1 MKVTNHQPSDEK
13 AQRTQASCNE
23 LAKQIARVVRDD
35 GVVEALPGV
44 YLSRRAA
51 PTELGHGIWPA
62 SFCVIAQGSKEVL
75 LGEARYH
82 YDPAHY
88 LIATAT
94 LPVASRIVE
103 ASPAQPYLGFVL
115 TLDPALVSSVITEAD
130 SPALQSQ
137 SSVKAINVSPLD
149 AELLDAAVRLVRLI
163 DTPKE
168 ARFLT
173 PLITRE
179 IIYRL
184 LMGEQSSRLRYFT
197 GVGGNPQRI
206 AEAIARLHQEFDQ
219 PLRVEEMASKLGM
232 SVSSFHHHFKEV
244 TSMSPL
250 QFQKHLRLQE
260 ARRLM
265 LGERLDANS
274 AGSRVGYDDTSH
286 FNREYKSLF
295 GVPPRRD
302 VERLRATTWQAG
314 DGGVN

>member
-1 MKVTNHQPSDEK
+1 VKITNHQPSDEK
-13 AQRTQASCNE
+13 LQRTQASCNE
-23 LAKQIARVVRDD
+23 LVQQIARVVRAD
-35 GVVEALPGV
+35 GVVEVLPGLK
-44 YLSRRAA
+44 LSRRAT
-51 PTELGHGIWPA
+51 PTALGHVVWPT

-75 LGEARYH
+75 LGDERYH

-94 LPVASRIVE
+94 LPVASRIIE
-103 ASPAQPYLGFVL
+103 ASPERPYLGLVL
-115 TLDPALVSSVITEAD
+115 TLDPALVSSVMVEAD
-130 SPALQSQ
+130 SLALHSQ
-137 SSVKAINVSPLD
+137 CSVKAINVSPLD
-149 AELLDAAVRLVRLI
+149 AALLDAVVRLVRLI

-168 ARFLT
+168 ARFLA

-184 LMGEQSSRLRYFT
+184 LVGEQSSRLRYVT
-197 GVGGNPQRI
+197 GAGGNPQRI
-206 AEAIARLHQEFDQ
+206 AEAIARLHQAFDQ
-219 PLRVEEMASKLGM
+219 PLRMEEMARELGM
-232 SVSSFHHHFKEV
+232 SVSSFHHHFKAV

-274 AGSRVGYDDTSH
+274 AGYRVGYDDTSH

-302 VERLRATTWQAG
+302 VERLRGSATESVARF
-314 DGGVN
+314 

>member
-1 MKVTNHQPSDEK
+1 MKVTKHQPSDEK
-13 AQRTQASCNE
+13 GQRMQASCNE
-23 LAKQIARVVRDD
+23 LVQRIAQVVRKD
-35 GVVEALPGV
+35 GVVEVLPGLK
-44 YLSRRAA
+44 LSRRAT
-51 PTELGHGIWPA
+51 PTELGHVVWPT
-62 SFCVIAQGSKEVL
+62 SLCVIAQGSKEVL
-75 LGEARYH
+75 LGEERYH

-94 LPVASRIVE
+94 LPVASRIIE
-103 ASPAQPYLGFVL
+103 ASPEHPYLGFVL
-115 TLDPALVSSVITEAD
+115 TLDPALVSAVMVEAD
-130 SPALQSQ
+130 FPALRSQ

-149 AELLDAAVRLVRLI
+149 AELLDAVVRLVRLI
-163 DTPKE
+163 DTPKQ
-168 ARFLT
+168 ARFLV

-184 LMGEQSSRLRYFT
+184 LVGEQSSRLRYVT
-197 GVGGNPQRI
+197 GAGGNPQRI
-206 AEAIARLHQEFDQ
+206 AEAIARLHQAFDQ
-219 PLRVEEMASKLGM
+219 PLRIEEMARELGM

-265 LGERLDANS
+265 LAERLDANS
-274 AGSRVGYDDTSH
+274 AGARVGYDDTSH

-302 VERLRATTWQAG
+302 IKRLSEGTVEF
-314 DGGVN
+314 

>member
-1 MKVTNHQPSDEK
+1 MQGTNDQPSAERV
-13 AQRTQASCNE
+13 QRTQASCNE
-23 LAKQIARVVRDD
+23 LAKQIARIVRED
-35 GVVEALPGV
+35 GVVEALPGLN
-44 YLSRRAA
+44 LSRRAT
-51 PTELGHGIWPA
+51 PTELGHVVWPT

-75 LGEARYH
+75 LGDERYH

-94 LPVASRIVE
+94 LPVASRIIE
-103 ASPAQPYLGFVL
+103 ASPEQPYLGLVL
-115 TLDPALVSSVITEAD
+115 KLDPALVSSVMVEAD
-130 SPALQSQ
+130 SPTLHSQ

-149 AELLDAAVRLVRLI
+149 AELLDAVVRLARLT
-163 DTPKE
+163 DAPHE
-168 ARFLT
+168 ARFIA

-184 LMGEQSSRLRYFT
+184 LAGEQGNRLRYVT
-197 GVGGNPQRI
+197 GVGGNTHRI

-219 PLRVEEMASKLGM
+219 PLRMEEMARELGM

-250 QFQKHLRLQE
+250 QFQKQLRLQE

-265 LGERLDANS
+265 LGEQLDATS

-295 GVPPRRD
+295 GIPPRRD
-302 VERLRATTWQAG
+302 IERLRAATWQNRDLVAG
-314 DGGVN
+314 

>member
-1 MKVTNHQPSDEK
+1 MKAPNYQPSNE
-13 AQRTQASCNE
+13 QVQQTQASCNE
-23 LAKQIARVVRDD
+23 LAKQIAQVVRAD
-35 GVVEALPGV
+35 GVVEALPGI
-44 YLSRRAA
+44 YLSRRAT
-51 PTELGHGIWPA
+51 PTALGHRIWPS

-75 LGEARYH
+75 LGEKRYH

-94 LPVASRIVE
+94 LPVASRIIE
-103 ASPAQPYLGFVL
+103 ASPDQPYLGFL
-115 TLDPALVSSVITEAD
+115 LKLDPALVSAVITEAD
-130 SPALQSQ
+130 PPALHSQ
-137 SSVKAINVSPLD
+137 CSVKAINVSPLD
-149 AELLDAAVRLVRLI
+149 AALLDAVVRLVRLI
-163 DTPKE
+163 DAPKE
-168 ARFLT
+168 AGFLA
-173 PLITRE
+173 PLIKRE

-184 LMGEQSSRLRYFT
+184 LVGEQSSRLRYVT

-219 PLRVEEMASKLGM
+219 PLRMEEMASKLGM

-265 LGERLDANS
+265 LAERLDANS

-295 GVPPRRD
+295 GSPPRRD
-302 VERLRATTWQAG
+302 VEHLREVASKSV
-314 DGGVN
+314 DL

>member
-1 MKVTNHQPSDEK
+1 MKVTNHQPSGEK
-13 AQRTQASCNE
+13 VQRTRASCNE
-23 LAKQIARVVRDD
+23 LVKQIAHIVRDD
-35 GVVEALPGV
+35 GVVEALPGLA
-44 YLSRRAA
+44 LSRRAT
-51 PTELGHGIWPA
+51 PTELGHVVWPT

-75 LGEARYH
+75 LGQERYH

-94 LPVASRIVE
+94 LPVASRIIE
-103 ASPAQPYLGFVL
+103 ASPEQPYLGFVL
-115 TLDPALVSSVITEAD
+115 KLDPALVSAVMVEAD
-130 SPALQSQ
+130 SPALHSQ

-149 AELLDAAVRLVRLI
+149 AALLDAVVRLVRLI

-184 LMGEQSSRLRYFT
+184 LMGEQSSRLRYVT
-197 GVGGNPQRI
+197 GAGGNPQRI

-219 PLRVEEMASKLGM
+219 PLRMDEMASKLGM

-265 LGERLDANS
+265 LGEHLDATS

-302 VERLRATTWQAG
+302 VERLRKMAIQNDALA
-314 DGGVN
+314 VA

>member
-1 MKVTNHQPSDEK
+1 MKVTNHQPSDEQV
-13 AQRTQASCNE
+13 QRTQDSCNE
-23 LAKQIARVVRDD
+23 LVKQIARVVRAE
-35 GVVEALPGV
+35 GVEEALPGL
-44 YLSRRAA
+44 YLSRRAT
-51 PTELGHGIWPA
+51 PTELGHGIWPT

-75 LGEARYH
+75 LGDECYH

-94 LPVASRIVE
+94 LPVASRIIE
-103 ASPAQPYLGFVL
+103 ASPEQPYLGLVL
-115 TLDPALVSSVITEAD
+115 KLDPALVSSVMVEAD
-130 SPALQSQ
+130 FPALYSQ

-149 AELLDAAVRLVRLI
+149 AGLLDAVVRLVRLT

-173 PLITRE
+173 PLIKRE

-184 LMGEQSSRLRYFT
+184 LVGEQSSRLRYVT

-219 PLRVEEMASKLGM
+219 PLRMEEMARTLGM

-265 LGERLDANS
+265 LGEHLDATS
-274 AGSRVGYDDTSH
+274 AGARVGYADTAH

-302 VERLRATTWQAG
+302 VERLRQDDRAS
-314 DGGVN
+314 VSL

>member
-1 MKVTNHQPSDEK
+1 MILRITSSPPL
-13 AQRTQASCNE
+13 R
-23 LAKQIARVVRDD
+23 
-35 GVVEALPGV
+35 
-44 YLSRRAA
+44 YLS
-51 PTELGHGIWPA
+51 PA
-62 SFCVIAQGSKEVL
+62 GL
-75 LGEARYH
+75 
-82 YDPAHY
+82 
-88 LIATAT
+88 
-94 LPVASRIVE
+94 SRHRPRNLTW
-103 ASPAQPYLGFVL
+103 AFVL

-149 AELLDAAVRLVRLI
+149 AELLDAVVRLVRLI

-184 LMGEQSSRLRYFT
+184 LMGEQSSRLRYSLGRRQPPT
-197 GVGGNPQRI
+197 HR
-206 AEAIARLHQEFDQ
+206 EAIARLHQEFDQ
-219 PLRVEEMASKLGM
+219 PLRMEEMASKLGM

-302 VERLRATTWQAG
+302 VERLRATTWQTG
-314 DGGVN
+314 DGGSIRRGAASSKALVPIPLRRTIWAIGTIARSPGQDESAPPYSLPRSCARRAR